1 MNRKVEVYVKKAK
14 RIYRTAIILGILIF
28 LLGVLISIVY
38 NKFSKKEPID
48 EVQTISNGDETE
60 SFTNDTGEVLLN
72 PGKGWVLYNNIESN
86 KYNDVVNIGYTRI
99 DWSDVE
105 KSEGEYNWDIID
117 QRIKVYEN
125 KGKKYSFGILCA
137 SSSSKSEYVTPKWV
151 FDAGAKYYTYNN
163 EETGIEQKIPVWTDE
178 IFLEK
183 LNNFVQ
189 ALAQR
194 YDGNKN
200 IAFIDIR
207 SYGNFGEQ
215 HLGTIGGEYISSDV
229 LINSYLKPYREAF
242 SKTLLVSPCG
252 ETRYNDAY
260 KWGVENGISLRRDGI
275 FKWSDGS
282 ECAMAYGKA
291 PTVFEYTADYNW
303 IKENNY
309 WSYDNLIQYIENGK
323 PSYIQFDPNMYNEN
337 QDFCK
342 YIANKV
348 GYYFKFKQASY
359 TNTIKTTE
367 TDKISLS
374 FINEGVAPLYEPCT
388 TYIGLLDKN
397 YKLVKKYKT
406 DINAQKWMPS
416 EEVQENIDIRLDGV
430 NDGEYIMAVGL
441 FYNEDDEKPTYL
453 LGNTGK
459 TDDNWYVFGK
469 INIENP
475 KEEYEIKAKNDEEI
489 TNQTQKEINVKIK
502 NLRTDSNYSLKVLN
516 NNEIRQI
523 ENIDNQNIE
532 YEKDITVNLKN
543 GSNEI
548 KIQIEKDGKIESE
561 FVKKVYVGSYSND
574 SKTVSSNIN
583 QDYAKF
589 NDKYKTI
596 MNQSAEVQKYV
607 QDLKQNIYHASLVE
621 KISEDKAEEM
631 IKQHYGLMNIIVEKN
646 DELKNSNEQLENIFK
661 DIDEMGEKYEN
672 IVAISSVSEVKLD
685 DSQNKIN
692 EIQNTINNNKDLN
705 MTLIN
710 QTLNTCNDILKKA
723 QEISTFDTTNTIKN
737 GMIKAKTLRIQAM
750 YECTTRFL
758 NLYVNQYIN
767 SNPVTISYSETN
779 PTNQDVTAKLE
790 TTGNIIINNNSN
802 SNIFTFTQNGTFTFD
817 YTIKGQNKQ
826 ITAEVKNIDKTAPVI
841 EDVENERLYI
851 EAVTPKIT
859 DENLQSV
866 ELYKNNE
873 LQQNYNVGKKIEE
886 DGRYKIVAKDQAGNQ
901 TEVEFDI
908 SKNPAWIEYS
918 NQELTNED
926 IIASVN
932 SNFDLQVI
940 NNSNQKTY
948 VFNQNGEFSFE
959 LNIKG
964 ATLNLLAKVENI
976 DKEPPTITG
985 VNADERYEEKV
996 TPIITDPNLK
1006 DVFLYLNDELVN
1018 DYKPN
1023 TEISKE
1029 GFYKI
1034 VATDKAGNETTVEFS
1049 IIENSREQY
1058 KYKDSYILNIKNNTT
1073 KASFDQ
1079 KVYIKEKY
1087 EIKRNDT
1094 TITDEEKIATGDKL
1108 ITESGNEYTLIVSG
1122 DITKDGDVNI
1132 KDIMVLRKYL
1142 LEKDGLSEEELL
1154 AADCNVDEKEI
1165 TIKDLIRM
1173 RLIAL
1178 ERDAT

>member
-1 MNRKVEVYVKKAK
+1 MNQKIKYYEKKFNK
-14 RIYRTAIILGILIF
+14 IIRTIIILAITILV
-28 LLGVLISIVY
+28 LGVVISITQY
-38 NKFSKKEPID
+38 LTHKKKPID
-48 EVQTISNGDETE
+48 EVQMSQNED
-60 SFTNDTGEVLLN
+60 DTVTKTYDTDEVLIN
-72 PGKGWVLYNNIESN
+72 PGKGLVLRNSMNKNYDNILSVFYYRFEWREIEPEEGKFNWELIDN
-86 KYNDVVNIGYTRI
+86 KIEECKKR
-99 DWSDVE
+99 
-105 KSEGEYNWDIID
+105 
-117 QRIKVYEN
+117 N
-125 KGKKYSFGILCA
+125 KKFAFGVMAA
-137 SSSSKSEYVTPKWV
+137 SSSKNNQYVTPKWV
-151 FDAGAKYYTYNN
+151 FDKGASSYIYNN
-163 EETGIEQKIPVWTDE
+163 GYVDQIIPNWKDN
-178 IFLEK
+178 IFLENMNK
-183 LNNFVQ
+183 LVEEMGK
-189 ALAQR
+189 R
-194 YDGNKN
+194 YDGNEN
-200 IAFIDIR
+200 IAYIDIR
-207 SYGNFGEQ
+207 SYGNWGEQ
-215 HLGTIGGEYISSDV
+215 HLGTINGDEILPEELKQLYIE
-229 LINSYLKPYREAF
+229 PYIQNF
-242 SKTLLVSPCG
+242 KKTLLVNPWG
-252 ETRYNDAY
+252 NDSYADTY
-260 KWGVENGISLRRDGI
+260 KWAIDNGLTIRRDGI
-275 FKWSDGS
+275 LKYYNGKNIFDY
-282 ECAMAYGKA
+282 AYGKK
-291 PTVFEYTADYNW
+291 PTIFEYIYDYNSM
-303 IKENNY
+303 KNSNL
-309 WSYDNLIQYIENGK
+309 WSEELLIDYLEK
-323 PSYIQFDPNMYNEN
+323 WHPSYTEFFPEMYKDN

-532 YEKDITVNLKN
+532 YEKDITVNLEN

-561 FVKKVYVGSYSND
+561 FVKKVYVGSYSDD

-607 QDLKQNIYHASLVE
+607 QDLKQNIYQASLVE

-631 IKQHYGLMNIIVEKN
+631 IKQHYGLMNIIVDKN
-646 DELKNSNEQLENIFK
+646 DELKNSNEQIENIFK

-710 QTLNTCNDILKKA
+710 QTLNTCNDIFKKA

-790 TTGNIIINNNSN
+790 TKGNIIINNNSN

-826 ITAEVKNIDKTAPVI
+826 ITAEVKNIDKTAPLI
-841 EDVENERLYI
+841 EDIENERLYI

-901 TEVEFDI
+901 TKVEFDI

-926 IIASVN
+926 VIASVN

-996 TPIITDPNLK
+996 TPIITDTNLK

-1029 GFYKI
+1029 GFYKL
-1034 VATDKAGNETTVEFS
+1034 VATDKAGNETIVEFS

-1073 KASFDQ
+1073 KALFDQ